1 MQNKEK
7 KKIGTHLDTNFV
19 LIDLKIKATNIQN
32 CYTLQ
37 RSIESLMNFIGTK
50 NLRCNSA

>member
-1 MQNKEK
+1 MQNEEK

-19 LIDLKIKATNIQN
+19 LIDLKIKAANIKN
-32 CYTLQ
+32 CYALQ

-50 NLRCNSA
+50 DLHCHSA